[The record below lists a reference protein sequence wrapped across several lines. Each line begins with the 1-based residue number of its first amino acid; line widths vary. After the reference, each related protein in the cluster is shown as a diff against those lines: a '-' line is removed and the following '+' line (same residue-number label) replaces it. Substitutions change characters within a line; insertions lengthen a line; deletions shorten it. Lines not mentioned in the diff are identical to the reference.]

1 MSLNN
6 DLRYTKACQLFDN
19 TTSRIDQSLWTIKFE
34 LKGLSSS
41 SIHKYELEALQ
52 RSVKNEIVELGYKN
66 QKDFYS
72 LQTNIDFLKM
82 ILVFGFVI
90 NIFLIIL
97 LHKK

>member
-1 MSLNN
+1 MSPNN
-6 DLRYTKACQLFDN
+6 DLGYAKACQLFDK
-19 TTSRIDQSLWTIKFE
+19 TTSRIDQSLWSIQFE

-41 SIHKYELEALQ
+41 SIRKHELETFQ
-52 RSVKNEIVELGYKN
+52 HSVKSEIIGLEYKN
-66 QKDFYS
+66 QKEFFS

-97 LHKK
+97 LLKK